1 MGLFFITNILK
12 NIWPIGCKNLKKM
25 FWFFKTTDLT
35 ENFEPDSVQY
45 WLTLYKAPTVTFL
58 FLSSVK
64 TSKMS
69 SRNFSS
75 PKVKYSTSLPF
86 SAAAINC
93 KRLFNWASPPKAP
106 QPQLPVATQLG
117 SVLKWKNTQESFNS
131 PHHIV
136 CAVFLF
142 GYFVVN
148 FSKNA

>member
-12 NIWPIGCKNLKKM
+12 NISPIGSKNLK
-25 FWFFKTTDLT
+25 
-35 ENFEPDSVQY
+35 NVQY
-45 WLTLYKAPTVTFL
+45 IVTNKMTNLSFDGNFFNQKLEWLTLYKAPTVTFL

-93 KRLFNWASPPKAP
+93 KRLFNWGSPPKAP

-117 SVLKWKNTQESFNS
+117 SVLKRKNKQEIFNVS
-131 PHHIV
+131 YQQFA
-136 CAVFLF
+136 CFF
-142 GYFVVN
+142 F
-148 FSKNA
+148 